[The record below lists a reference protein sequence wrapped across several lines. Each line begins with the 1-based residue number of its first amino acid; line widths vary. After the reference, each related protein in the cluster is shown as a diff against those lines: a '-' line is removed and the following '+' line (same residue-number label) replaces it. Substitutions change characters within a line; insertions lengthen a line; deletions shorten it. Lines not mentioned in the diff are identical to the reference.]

1 MTITPYDTGFA
12 IGSAATGVVIGAT
25 KSLADAIDFSQF
37 LRKEEGSKESSQE
50 SDAVNFVGLN
60 DTHRDLAEHRIHLA
74 EAMAQ
79 LESILQQLQTETGS
93 LSFQQNMMGE
103 WQVQGLSEVRG
114 ELEAIIAQSPEW
126 QSAWDEMVNA
136 LQELKSRSRSSEDL
150 PEFVEVQ
157 ETDWEDSDPISRD
170 DIRLVQDDQQW
181 SIQLL

>member
-1 MTITPYDTGFA
+1 
-12 IGSAATGVVIGAT
+12 
-25 KSLADAIDFSQF
+25 
-37 LRKEEGSKESSQE
+37 
-50 SDAVNFVGLN
+50 
-60 DTHRDLAEHRIHLA
+60 
-74 EAMAQ
+74 
-79 LESILQQLQTETGS
+79 SILQQLQTETGS

-136 LQELKSRSRSSEDL
+136 LQELKSRSRSPEDL

-170 DIRLVQDDQQW
+170 DIRLVQDDRQL